1 MNYLVQSF
9 IAILIRVSG
18 NTLVCDEQTEIESLF
33 SDEFD
38 TLDFELA
45 KCAFEASHKVL
56 FVEPSDDDESEE
68 YLHLTIE
75 DYIEKCTNPAEQND
89 PLFITERFLLFQ
101 EAYEDALENEDENFD
116 R

>member
-1 MNYLVQSF
+1 MNYLVHSF

-18 NTLVCDEQTEIESLF
+18 NTLVCDEQTEIQELW

-45 KCAFEASHKVL
+45 KCAFEATHKVI
-56 FVEPSDDDESEE
+56 FIEPADDDESEE
-68 YLHLTIE
+68 YLQLSIE
-75 DYIEKCTNPAEQND
+75 DYVEKCVNPAEQKD

-101 EAYEDALENEDENFD
+101 EALEDALDSEDEDFD